1 MLFLQQPVLNQ
12 AIFCSHVTEMG
23 AFLKW
28 EAALQAPFEA
38 VFSGQHSVKIVGTH
52 LNLSGDGAEQRK

>member
-1 MLFLQQPVLNQ
+1 
-12 AIFCSHVTEMG
+12 MG